1 MTFFSALWSVKITNL
16 QELFNVDL
24 CSVANPQR
32 QHESRVVSPRYHQTS
47 GLIHCMDEGKRLQ
60 QRLQRIRRKK
70 ATRTPQLE
78 KARRDV
84 LISHPGEP
92 QDTPYGPAFIIETQY
107 PGTHEH
113 GSNPLNSLK
122 HFESQSAAEMAA
134 DPSLEGLSLDGLVF
148 LDTETTGLA
157 GGAGT
162 VVFLVGIGKFVE
174 GEFWLRQYF
183 LRDLGEERAM
193 LHAIECDLE
202 SSAGFVTF
210 NGRTFDVPLLE
221 MRFTLGMRKRFP
233 LTEWPHLDLLY
244 PARRLWRRE
253 LPDCRLNTIESEI
266 LRVHRSGEDVPG
278 ELIPGLYLDYLRTDD
293 SVEMERVIYHNAMD
307 ILSLVMLTV
316 EVLDRHGTDAFS
328 NLSASEALGVA
339 RWHQGAGRSGPAEL
353 AYRAAIEGGDSVV
366 RLDAL
371 RHHTAYLKRL
381 GRRDQALEGWE
392 LWHAL
397 KPDDPRPCIE
407 MAMYYEWHLKDLDMG
422 ITWTEIGL
430 TCLSTWP
437 DDWRSTEMSKDLQH
451 RISRL
456 KRKLASRC

>member
-1 MTFFSALWSVKITNL
+1 
-16 QELFNVDL
+16 
-24 CSVANPQR
+24 
-32 QHESRVVSPRYHQTS
+32 
-47 GLIHCMDEGKRLQ
+47 MDEGKRLQ
-60 QRLQRIRRKK
+60 QRLQRIRQKK
-70 ATRTPQLE
+70 ATRTSQLE
-78 KARRDV
+78 TARRDV
-84 LISHPGEP
+84 SISHPGEP

-113 GSNPLNSLK
+113 GLNALNSLT
-122 HFESQSAAEMAA
+122 HFESRSAAEIAA
-134 DPSLEGLSLDGLVF
+134 DPSLEGLSLDGLAF

-162 VVFLVGIGKFVE
+162 VVFLVGVGKFVD

-183 LRDLGEERAM
+183 LRDLGEEQAM

-202 SSAGFVTF
+202 TSAGFVTF
-210 NGRTFDVPLLE
+210 NGRTFDIPLLE

-233 LTEWPHLDLLY
+233 LTGWPHLDLLY

-253 LPDCRLNTIESEI
+253 LPDCRLNTIESDV

-278 ELIPGLYLDYLRTDD
+278 ELIPGLYLNYLRSGD
-293 SVEMERVIYHNAMD
+293 SMEMERVIYHNAMD

-316 EVLDRHGTDAFS
+316 EVLGRHGTDVFS

-353 AYRAAIEGGDSVV
+353 AYRAAIESGDPIVQ
-366 RLDAL
+366 LDAL

-381 GRRDQALEGWE
+381 DRRDQALEGWE
-392 LWHAL
+392 LWHTL

-422 ITWTEIGL
+422 ITWAEIGL
-430 TCLSTWP
+430 TCLSNWP
-437 DDWRSTEMSKDLQH
+437 DDWRSEEMSKDFQH
-451 RISRL
+451 RINRL
-456 KRKLASRC
+456 KRKLASRS

>member
-1 MTFFSALWSVKITNL
+1 
-16 QELFNVDL
+16 
-24 CSVANPQR
+24 
-32 QHESRVVSPRYHQTS
+32 
-47 GLIHCMDEGKRLQ
+47 MDEGKRLQ
-60 QRLQRIRRKK
+60 QRLQRIKRKK
-70 ATRTPQLE
+70 AIRTPQLE
-78 KARRDV
+78 KARREF

-92 QDTPYGPAFIIETQY
+92 QETPHGPAYIIETQY

-113 GSNPLNSLK
+113 GSSPLSSLT
-122 HFESQSAAEMAA
+122 HCESASAAEGAA
-134 DPSLEGLSLDGLVF
+134 DPSLEGLSLDDLVF

-162 VVFLVGIGKFVE
+162 VVFLVGVGKFIE

-183 LRDLGEERAM
+183 LRDLGDEQAM
-193 LHAIECDLE
+193 LHAIEGDLQ

-253 LPDCRLNTIESEI
+253 LPDCRLFTIESEV
-266 LRVHRSGEDVPG
+266 LGVQRSGDDVPG
-278 ELIPGLYLDYLRTDD
+278 ELIPGLYLDYLRTGD

-316 EVLDRHGTDAFS
+316 EVMGRHGTEALS
-328 NLSASEALGVA
+328 NLSAAEALGVA

-353 AYRAAIEGGDSVV
+353 AYRAAIESGDPIV
-366 RLDAL
+366 RLEAL
-371 RHHTAYLKRL
+371 RYHTAYLKHR

-392 LWHAL
+392 LWHTL

-407 MAMYYEWHLKDLDMG
+407 LAMYYEWHLKDLDMG
-422 ITWTEIGL
+422 KTWAEIGL

-437 DDWRSTEMSKDLQH
+437 DDWRSEEISKDLQH

-456 KRKLASRC
+456 KRKLASRS

>member
-437 DDWRSTEMSKDLQH
+437 DDWRSAEMSKDLQH

-456 KRKLASRC
+456 KRKLASRS

>member
-1 MTFFSALWSVKITNL
+1 
-16 QELFNVDL
+16 
-24 CSVANPQR
+24 
-32 QHESRVVSPRYHQTS
+32 
-47 GLIHCMDEGKRLQ
+47 MDEGKRLQ
-60 QRLQRIRRKK
+60 QRLQRIRQKK
-70 ATRTPQLE
+70 ATRTSQLE
-78 KARRDV
+78 TARRDV
-84 LISHPGEP
+84 SISHPGEP

-113 GSNPLNSLK
+113 GSNPLSSLT
-122 HFESQSAAEMAA
+122 HFESRSAAEIAV

-162 VVFLVGIGKFVE
+162 VVFLVGIGKFVD

-183 LRDLGEERAM
+183 LRDLGEEQAM
-193 LHAIECDLE
+193 LHAIERDLE

-233 LTEWPHLDLLY
+233 LTGWPHLDLLY

-253 LPDCRLNTIESEI
+253 LPDCRLNTIESEV
-266 LRVHRSGEDVPG
+266 LSVHRSGEDVPG
-278 ELIPGLYLDYLRTDD
+278 ELIPGLYLDYLRTGD
-293 SVEMERVIYHNAMD
+293 SREMERVIYHNAMD
-307 ILSLVMLTV
+307 ILSLVTLTV
-316 EVLDRHGTDAFS
+316 EILDRHGTDAFS

-353 AYRAAIEGGDSVV
+353 AYRAAIESGDPIV

-381 GRRDQALEGWE
+381 DRRDQALEGWE
-392 LWHAL
+392 LWHTL

-407 MAMYYEWHLKDLDMG
+407 LAMYYEWHLKDLDMG
-422 ITWTEIGL
+422 ITWARIGL
-430 TCLSTWP
+430 TCLSSWP
-437 DDWRSTEMSKDLQH
+437 DDWRSEELSKNFQH

-456 KRKLASRC
+456 KKKLANRS